1 MRTLKMKVEYT
12 LDELMRKLLHKDGK
26 EIVNWQI
33 QFGKPY
39 LNGQN
44 TKLVVEY
51 KDIKKGRRK

>member
-1 MRTLKMKVEYT
+1 MRVEYT

-51 KDIKKGRRK
+51 KDIKKGKRK